1 MTTTPVPT
9 AGVASTQDPTGVVR
23 IRTVAVALAAGAVTS
38 AGLLAAQPWG
48 DRLDT
53 SADDVLAYDTLQEV
67 RGAAWAGMLVDGF
80 AYAVVAVT
88 VGLAVVHLAPSRGR
102 VAALVGAV
110 LTTAGGI
117 LFAMGAGA
125 FATFSWFA
133 TAPGLSEGA
142 GRSLVDYAN
151 GQVPHLLGPNMAGF
165 AVYTL
170 GSLVLAA
177 AVIRARAVPLA
188 AVALFVLG
196 TLAQFVLPEGND
208 VLDYV
213 QIGQMVLLVGLA
225 TVVWRRA

>member
-9 AGVASTQDPTGVVR
+9 ADVASTRHPTGAAR
-23 IRTVAVALAAGAVTS
+23 IRTVGIALAAGAVTI

-48 DRLDT
+48 DRLDS
-53 SADDVLAYDTLQEV
+53 SADAVLAYDTLREV

-80 AYAVVAVT
+80 AYAVVALT
-88 VGLAVVHLAPSRGR
+88 ASLAVVHLAPSRGR

-133 TAPGLSEGA
+133 TAPGLVEGA

-151 GQVPHLLGPNMAGF
+151 GQVLHLLGPDMVGF
-165 AVYTL
+165 VVYTL

-177 AVIRARAVPLA
+177 ALVRARAVPPV
-188 AVALFVLG
+188 AVAVFIVG
-196 TLAQFVLPEGND
+196 TLAQFVIPAGND
-208 VLDYV
+208 VLNYL